1 MAQEDGTLLEEHQG
15 EGWKCTA
22 ARVACWQQLG
32 EKEWGQGDPGEQ
44 ICVKLEGARQEKS
57 IPSRIPSHVHRDCYC
72 STEYTAS
79 DSEDEKNLEMDGG
92 DRCTTRECTESH

>member
-15 EGWKCTA
+15 EGWKHTA

-44 ICVKLEGARQEKS
+44 ICVELEGGRQEKS
-57 IPSRIPSHVHRDCYC
+57 IPSHIPMVPHS
-72 STEYTAS
+72 STLAWKIPWMEEPGRRQS
-79 DSEDEKNLEMDGG
+79 MGSLRVGHD
-92 DRCTTRECTESH
+92 